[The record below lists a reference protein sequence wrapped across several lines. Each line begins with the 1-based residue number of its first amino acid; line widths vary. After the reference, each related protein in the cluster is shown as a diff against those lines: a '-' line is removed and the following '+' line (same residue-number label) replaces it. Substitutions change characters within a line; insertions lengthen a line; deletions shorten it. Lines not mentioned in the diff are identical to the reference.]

1 MNVGRILHFLFVLT
15 FFGVAAFSVA
25 FLYENYQELRAMEG
39 QEVDA
44 SLKLEELKAESLR
57 RQTALQKLESD
68 PEYIERSIRMKLG
81 YAEKDEVVF
90 RFE

>member
-1 MNVGRILHFLFVLT
+1 MNLGRILHFIFVLT

-39 QEVDA
+39 QEAVAA
-44 SLKLEELKAESLR
+44 SKLKELKTESQRRRTALHKLEG
-57 RQTALQKLESD
+57 D
-68 PEYIERSIRMKLG
+68 PEYIGRSIRKKLG
-81 YAEKDEVVF
+81 YAEKDEVIF